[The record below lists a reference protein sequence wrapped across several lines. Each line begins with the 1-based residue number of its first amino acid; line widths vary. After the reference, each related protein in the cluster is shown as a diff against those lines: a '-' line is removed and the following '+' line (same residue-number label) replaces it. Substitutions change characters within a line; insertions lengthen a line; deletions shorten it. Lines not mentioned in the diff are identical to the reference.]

1 MHRERPTENDESL
14 LAGVRLLLVNRVA
27 VLVDAVHRPTE
38 HTNGAHIRE
47 PPCPAQH
54 AGPLLLGQ
62 LLGRHNRCLVS
73 VSPLAELGDALALLA
88 RGRQNIAALHRRES
102 PGLRTELSA
111 RGGGGESGE
120 RLESHRC
127 RPRHARHYD
136 EIWGLE
142 RGEVGG
148 MM

>member
-1 MHRERPTENDESL
+1 
-14 LAGVRLLLVNRVA
+14 LLVNRVA
-27 VLVDAVHRPTE
+27 VLVDAVYRPTE
-38 HTNGAHIRE
+38 RSNGAHIGE

-54 AGPLLLGQ
+54 TGPLLLG
-62 LLGRHNRCLVS
+62 LLGRHNGCLVS
-73 VSPLAELGDALALLA
+73 VSPLAKLGDALALLA
-88 RGRQNIAALHRRES
+88 RGSQNIAALHRRES
-102 PGLRTELSA
+102 SLTELSA

-142 RGEVGG
+142 GGEVGG
-148 MM
+148 MRWCRRLWCVSCDRSSGSVPETA